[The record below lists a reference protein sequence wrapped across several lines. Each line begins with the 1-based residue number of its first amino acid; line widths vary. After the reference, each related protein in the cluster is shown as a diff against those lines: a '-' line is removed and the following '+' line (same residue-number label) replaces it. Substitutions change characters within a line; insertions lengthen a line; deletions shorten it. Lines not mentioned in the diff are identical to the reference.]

1 MAGQLSLDGS
11 PQVRVKQEEEKM
23 KSRKILCIAAI
34 VASLI
39 LTTIIPPAFAGGTIK
54 LGEINT
60 YSKLTNFTFPY
71 RNGWKLALE
80 EINKAG
86 GINGKKLEVISRDDA
101 GKPGNAVRIAKE
113 LITKDKVVLLMGS
126 FFSHVGLAITDFAK
140 RNKVF
145 YLAAEPLSDA
155 LVWAKGNR
163 YTFRLRPSTYMQAAM
178 LAEEAAKNPAKRWAT
193 IAPNYAYGKDA
204 VKAFKKVLKAKRPD
218 VKFVAEQWPALFKIN
233 AGAEIQALKRANP
246 EAIFNVTFGSD
257 LAKFVRE
264 GKLRGFFKNRF
275 VASMLTGEPE
285 YLDPLKGEAP
295 VGWLVTGY
303 PWYAIKTKAHMKFL
317 KAYEAKYHTYPRTGS
332 VVGYEMLMAIAHMLK
347 KAKSTDTEKMVD
359 AMEGLT
365 FNGVFG
371 PITFRK
377 IDHQSTMGAYVGY
390 TALKDGKGIMV
401 KWKYCDGKNYL
412 PSDEEVKKLRP

>member
-1 MAGQLSLDGS
+1 
-11 PQVRVKQEEEKM
+11 M
-23 KSRKILCIAAI
+23 KTRKIFLVAVAIACF
-34 VASLI
+34 VLPFNTPSVL
-39 LTTIIPPAFAGGTIK
+39 AGGTIK

-80 EINKAG
+80 EVNKSG

-113 LITKDKVVLLMGS
+113 LVSKDKVVLLMGS
-126 FFSHVGLAITDFAK
+126 FFSHIGLALTDFAK

-155 LVWAKGNR
+155 VVWAKGNR

-178 LAEEAAKNPAKRWAT
+178 LADIAAKNPAKRWAT

-204 VKAFKKVLKAKRPD
+204 VKAFEKVLKAKRPD

-233 AGAEIQALKRANP
+233 AGAEIQALKRAKP
-246 EAIFNVTFGSD
+246 EAIYNVTFGSD

-264 GKLRGFFKNRF
+264 GKQRGFFKNKYI
-275 VASMLTGEPE
+275 VSLLTGEPE
-285 YLDPLKGEAP
+285 YLDPLKAEAP

-303 PWYAIKTKAHMKFL
+303 PWYDIHTKAHDKFL
-317 KAYEAKYHTYPRTGS
+317 KAYQAKYHTPPRTGS
-332 VVGYEMLMAIAHMLK
+332 VVGYNMLMAVANMLK
-347 KAKSTDTEKMVD
+347 KAKSTNTEKMVD
-359 AMEGLT
+359 AMAGLT

-371 PITFRK
+371 PVTFRK
-377 IDHQSTMGAYVGY
+377 IDHQSTMGAYVGL
-390 TALKDGKGIMV
+390 TALKDGKGVMV
-401 KWKYCDGKNYL
+401 NWKYLDGKNYL
-412 PSDEEVKKLRP
+412 PSDAEVKKLRK